1 MSKERKSPAGR
12 KPSDVLLMFKVLIL
26 QTRYRLA
33 DEAVGYQ
40 IRDRLSFMRFLG
52 LELHDGVPEGS
63 TVWRFRE
70 RLQELDLIKPLF
82 DRFGDDLVQA
92 GLETRSG
99 QSVDVT
105 IVPVPIQRNRR
116 IKAGE
121 VPEDWERN
129 KRRQKDSQAR
139 CTKKHGK
146 GDFGY
151 KNHIDVDAEHK
162 LSGDFTTTAA
172 NLHDSQVLADLIDA
186 DNADAQVWADSAY
199 RSDRGRPERGR
210 LREPHLQEGAEQP
223 AAP

>member
-70 RLQELDLIKPLF
+70 RLQELELIKPLF

-92 GLETRSG
+92 GLQARSG

-121 VPEDWERN
+121 VPED
-129 KRRQKDSQAR
+129 
-139 CTKKHGK
+139 
-146 GDFGY
+146 
-151 KNHIDVDAEHK
+151 
-162 LSGDFTTTAA
+162 
-172 NLHDSQVLADLIDA
+172 
-186 DNADAQVWADSAY
+186 
-199 RSDRGRPERGR
+199 
-210 LREPHLQEGAEQP
+210 
-223 AAP
+223 